1 MPATEPKGSILID
14 GMAGSRRTLRV
25 VVLSLALVI
34 VHATGLV
41 FLGTSAAGSFF
52 SDLMQLIIGVA
63 LVVVVFRTAARSR
76 GLACSFWYLTAF
88 AYCAWMVPQ
97 ALSTY
102 GDIFQTPEV
111 TQSAIKFLFSFW
123 LLPLT
128 MTLCLNEA
136 SPRRGFDRL
145 LMLDMG
151 QALLFVIA
159 AYSYFRFNS
168 GYEPELHPSVWSAY
182 FFYYGLLAGAFF
194 LRSILTHS
202 RAGQRLFRRMAFFLL
217 FSTAVDA
224 MYYYGSG
231 SLLLTGSWFDIF
243 WSILLVYPL
252 LMAGTW
258 EDEESEE
265 SEDNPSNQVREQLF
279 GRVPGLVFP
288 FSILLMAVHLGG
300 TSIALATIL
309 VVSSFSLSTIKHVVT
324 QYRLIKAQ
332 EALRCQASHDG
343 LTGAWNHVGI
353 LTILERELLR
363 ADRTGESLGI
373 IMIDVDHFK
382 AVNDTHGHR
391 CGDHV
396 LKELASQVSSV
407 LRPYDLLGR
416 YGGEE
421 FTIVA
426 PGCDIDKTYE
436 LAERIRLR
444 VAGHSFGFNGRTM
457 SVTVSIGIAAY
468 TSGTTLESLL
478 RTADKGLYL
487 AKSHGRNRVELGDDR
502 SEHMVSAIAGS
513 TQ

>member
-14 GMAGSRRTLRV
+14 RMSGSRRTLRV

-63 LVVVVFRTAARSR
+63 LVAVVFRTAARSR

-136 SPRRGFDRL
+136 SPRRGLDRL

-258 EDEESEE
+258 EDEESKE

-396 LKELASQVSSV
+396 LKEIASQVSSV

-426 PGCDIDKTYE
+426 PGCDLDKTYE

-444 VAGHSFGFNGRTM
+444 VASHSFGFNGRTM
-457 SVTVSIGIAAY
+457 NLTVSVGVAAY
-468 TSGTTLESLL
+468 ASGRTLESLL

-502 SEHMVSAIAGS
+502 SEHVVSAVAGS

>member
-1 MPATEPKGSILID
+1 MPAAEPKGSILID

-63 LVVVVFRTAARSR
+63 LVAVVFRTAVRSR

-88 AYCAWMVPQ
+88 AYCAWIVPQ

-182 FFYYGLLAGAFF
+182 FFYYGLLAGAFL

-258 EDEESEE
+258 EDEQSEE

-324 QYRLIKAQ
+324 QYRLIKVQ
-332 EALRCQASHDG
+332 EPLRCQASHDG

-382 AVNDTHGHR
+382 AVNDTH
-391 CGDHV
+391 
-396 LKELASQVSSV
+396 V

-426 PGCDIDKTYE
+426 PGCDLDKTYE

-444 VAGHSFGFNGRTM
+444 VASHSFGFNGRTM

-502 SEHMVSAIAGS
+502 SEHLVSAIAGS